1 MFTAGEGT
9 MRQSFTTSSDGVK
22 IALYEGG
29 NPQGPEIL
37 FIHGFSQCALC
48 WQDQFESEALK
59 GRFRLAAFDIRGHGA
74 SGKPVGREHYQDDR
88 LFADDIKAAMEAL
101 GLKRPVLVAWSYAG
115 RLVTDYVAALGTEG
129 ISGINYI
136 GARTNNDPEFNGP
149 GTAFI
154 SAMLRDDPARNA
166 EATRAFVKA
175 CFATELAPERFE
187 KVFDY
192 NMLVPPEIRGHHIRR
207 SPSDGKI
214 LATLDIPVLVTQ
226 GSEDLLVSKGLG
238 EWTAKTIPGAVLSLY
253 QGIGHAPF
261 VEDAPRFEAELASFV
276 TKAAGCGTGAARL

>member
-1 MFTAGEGT
+1 MFIARSERGT

-29 NPQGPEIL
+29 NPDGPEIL
-37 FIHGFSQCALC
+37 FIHGFSQCAQC
-48 WQDQFESEALK
+48 WQEQFESEALSS
-59 GRFRLAAFDIRGHGA
+59 RFRLSAFDIRGHGA
-74 SGKPVGREHYQDDR
+74 SGMPSGREYYCDDR
-88 LFADDIKAAMEAL
+88 LFADDIKAAMDAL

-115 RLVTDYVAALGTEG
+115 RLVTDYVRAFGTSG
-129 ISGINYI
+129 IAGINYVC
-136 GARTNNDPEFNGP
+136 ARTNNDPQFSGP

-154 SAMLRDDPARNA
+154 SAMLKDDPATNA
-166 EATRAFVKA
+166 DATRAFVKA
-175 CFATELAPERFE
+175 CFATELPPEQFE

-207 SPSDGKI
+207 TPSDGAL

-226 GSEDLLVSKGLG
+226 GSEDQLVSKGLG

-253 QGIGHAPF
+253 EGIGHAPF
-261 VEDAPRFEAELASFV
+261 VEDAPRFEAELAAFV
-276 TKAAGCGTGAARL
+276 MRATGQP